1 MKISKQKFEKT
12 LSIREQFGKT
22 LTKVSKSNKKIVVVS
37 CDLESACKLKEFKKK
52 FPSRFIETG
61 IAEAN
66 AIGIASGV
74 ALSGFRTVLASFA
87 SFITGK
93 NIEIRM
99 SVSYNN
105 APVIIIGTHGG
116 MIGADGATQAGL
128 QDISVMRSIP
138 DFKIFQPCSNIETD
152 QILRHALKDKAP
164 TYIRVARNVVPEILD
179 KNYKFDPKIG
189 ANYIKKGNKIAIISS
204 GPMVYNSLKAIDDI
218 KNKKDFSVINLS
230 KIKPVNSKFIKKIA
244 DNHKAIVTIE
254 DHSTEGGIGSLI
266 NETLSSH
273 DRKIKVFMLGITNQ
287 FISSDNP
294 SSLETFYGLS
304 PDKIKSFLNKI

>member
-1 MKISKQKFEKT
+1 MI
-12 LSIREQFGKT
+12 SIREQFGKT
-22 LTKVSKSNKKIVVVS
+22 LTKASSKNKKIIVVS

-66 AIGIASGV
+66 AVGIASGMGM
-74 ALSGFRTVLASFA
+74 AGFRTVLASFA

-105 APVIIIGTHGG
+105 APVIIVGTHGG

-138 DFKIFQPCSNIETD
+138 NFKIFQPCSNIETD
-152 QILRHALKDKAP
+152 QIVKYALKDNAP
-164 TYIRVARNVVPEILD
+164 TYIRIARNVIPEILN
-179 KNYKFDPKIG
+179 KKYKFNPKVGI
-189 ANYIKKGNKIAIISS
+189 NYLIKGKKIAVISS
-204 GPMVYNSLKAIDDI
+204 GPMVYNSLKAIEDI
-218 KNKKDFSVINLS
+218 NNKNDFSLINISKLKPINS
-230 KIKPVNSKFIKKIA
+230 KIIKKIA
-244 DNHKAIVTIE
+244 EKHKIIVTIE

-266 NETLSSH
+266 SETLSAY
-273 DRKIKVFMLGITNQ
+273 DKKIKIHMMGITNQ

-294 SSLETFYGLS
+294 ANLEKFYGLS
-304 PDKIKSFLNKI
+304 PSKIKSFLKKINV